1 MDPCNNSKWGPQKGW
16 KVKEKE
22 IKNGFTCFDRLMIFM

>member
-1 MDPCNNSKWGPQKGW
+1 MDPCNNPKWSPHKGW

-22 IKNGFTCFDRLMIFM
+22 ISNGFACFDRLMIFM